1 MCPRRRRLEDIT
13 ILRVDINNRTFHCR
27 PSKTIICAG
36 TEAYL
41 QLVGFSEDAERC
53 GTTSSTT
60 RPESP
65 TIARVLPVL
74 LNTICRTLNSTSGF
88 IFTDCNTTTES
99 LTFQNHDRI
108 KNPKPCVSL
117 CGSVSFCLK
126 PKGSRLQTLKS
137 FLERRE
143 AELEVLPL
151 REESEC

>member
-53 GTTSSTT
+53 GTTSRTT

-99 LTFQNHDRI
+99 LTFQNHVQ
-108 KNPKPCVSL
+108 NQKP
-117 CGSVSFCLK
+117 
-126 PKGSRLQTLKS
+126 
-137 FLERRE
+137 
-143 AELEVLPL
+143 
-151 REESEC
+151 

>member
-1 MCPRRRRLEDIT
+1 MRKDDLILE
-13 ILRVDINNRTFHCR
+13 LNNSVPPTLL
-27 PSKTIICAG
+27 T
-36 TEAYL
+36 L

-60 RPESP
+60 RAESP

-88 IFTDCNTTTES
+88 IFTD
-99 LTFQNHDRI
+99 
-108 KNPKPCVSL
+108 
-117 CGSVSFCLK
+117 
-126 PKGSRLQTLKS
+126 LKS